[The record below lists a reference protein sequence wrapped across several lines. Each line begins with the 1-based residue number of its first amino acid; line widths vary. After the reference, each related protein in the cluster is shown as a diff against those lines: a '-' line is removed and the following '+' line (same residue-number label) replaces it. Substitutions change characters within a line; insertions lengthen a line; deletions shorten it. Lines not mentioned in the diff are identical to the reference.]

1 MQQLKIGNS
10 NVVELQRLRNT
21 VTGQPIT
28 DANVD
33 MTVYDGAG
41 VAVGGQVWST
51 SLQHVADGTY
61 RVILDA
67 TLELRR
73 GDTYYG
79 IITALGVGGGEEGK
93 WELQLKADS
102 RDVF

>member
-10 NVVELQRLRNT
+10 NVVELQRLRNS
-21 VTGQPIT
+21 VTGQPII
-28 DANVD
+28 DANTE
-33 MTVYDGAG
+33 MTIYDGAG
-41 VAVGGQVWST
+41 VAVGGQIWPT
-51 SLQHVADGTY
+51 SLQHIADGTY

-67 TLELRR
+67 TLELRS
-73 GDTYYG
+73 GGTYYG
-79 IITALGVGGGEEGK
+79 IITALGASGGEEGK